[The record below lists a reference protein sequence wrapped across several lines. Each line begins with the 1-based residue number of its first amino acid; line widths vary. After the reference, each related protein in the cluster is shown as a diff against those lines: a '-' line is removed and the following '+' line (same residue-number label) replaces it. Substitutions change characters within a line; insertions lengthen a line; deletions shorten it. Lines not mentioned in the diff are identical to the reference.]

1 MICHHCGRDNPDD
14 EMFCLACGEALRAE
28 PDEPEVVLPE
38 PPQQPVRQEPVEED
52 YGETEPY
59 FATKAARRR
68 MQREQEYR
76 AQEYYPDRDG
86 GQLPARRRKSRAPF
100 LIVSHLTAFIAALCF
115 WLPFREWVS
124 FHYSLLGF
132 EISDGRLTLSELAK
146 RFYDNRGILSLTVE
160 QYDEVLDVVL
170 DLEPSRIFI
179 NIGTNDLSRGG
190 DTIGNLM
197 RRYRA
202 MIHRIKKTLPECEIT
217 CLAYYPCLPPD
228 HPEIRPGRI
237 SRTMESVRKANLEI
251 EEMCRQENLRF
262 LDLNEPLYDA
272 NGDLKE
278 ELSLDQIHFSA
289 EGYIRVFDQ
298 LKEYLK

>member
-146 RFYDNRGILSLTVE
+146 RFYDNRGILSLVTGTENEYLSSMIPDYVNE
-160 QYDEVLDVVL
+160 QYAQGRVAALVLAIIFLVSLVL
-170 DLEPSRIFI
+170 YALFI
-179 NIGTNDLSRGG
+179 LSVLFHLRGSAATFG
-190 DTIGNLM
+190 ILASLLYWGATIGAMYGVKMLNSMVVKYDDYSWNLIQFKLLEAPYVSLGLAALIIVLCIVFAILG
-197 RRYRA
+197 RHTASYR
-202 MIHRIKKTLPECEIT
+202 
-217 CLAYYPCLPPD
+217 
-228 HPEIRPGRI
+228 
-237 SRTMESVRKANLEI
+237 
-251 EEMCRQENLRF
+251 
-262 LDLNEPLYDA
+262 
-272 NGDLKE
+272 
-278 ELSLDQIHFSA
+278 
-289 EGYIRVFDQ
+289 
-298 LKEYLK
+298 

>member
-1 MICHHCGRDNPDD
+1 MICHHCGRDKPDD

-146 RFYDNRGILSLTVE
+146 RFYDNRGILSLVT
-160 QYDEVLDVVL
+160 
-170 DLEPSRIFI
+170 
-179 NIGTNDLSRGG
+179 GT
-190 DTIGNLM
+190 
-197 RRYRA
+197 
-202 MIHRIKKTLPECEIT
+202 
-217 CLAYYPCLPPD
+217 
-228 HPEIRPGRI
+228 
-237 SRTMESVRKANLEI
+237 
-251 EEMCRQENLRF
+251 EN
-262 LDLNEPLYDA
+262 
-272 NGDLKE
+272 
-278 ELSLDQIHFSA
+278 
-289 EGYIRVFDQ
+289 
-298 LKEYLK
+298 EYLSSMIPDYVNESSFWCRSCCMRFSSCRCSFTCADRRRPSVSWRRCSTVARRSARCTASKCSTAWS